1 MSITVTYP
9 DASTLGFCFDFL
21 VSVNETTMSMEC
33 RYVLR
38 ALISSLLVYTKSKD
52 LEGIFVNVRS

>member
-9 DASTLGFCFDFL
+9 DVSTLGFCFDFL

-38 ALISSLLVYTKSKD
+38 ALISSFWVYTKSKD
-52 LEGIFVNVRS
+52 LEGI